1 MLTANVGALS
11 LSFWMVDEDR
21 AFVTLVIGKGLL
33 LVALAWMSVDFGGLS
48 VGCCMFWAFDGGSTR
63 EVSGV

>member
-1 MLTANVGALS
+1 MTSVGALS
-11 LSFWMVDEDR
+11 SSFWMVDEDR
-21 AFVTLVIGKGLL
+21 AFVTRVIGKGLL
-33 LVALAWMSVDFGGLS
+33 LVALAWLS